1 MAATIL
7 GAVLFT
13 ALYVIISAQQFT
25 RYAYPAGM
33 DLTIGGVV
41 AQEAVGILVEALWPV
56 IVRVNAI
63 LLGFHVVV
71 GALLGFLAG
80 RFWDSVWP
88 RGRLSRRRHLALTGA
103 SLVVVAS
110 LAFLTVVVRY
120 PFQYDHFL
128 NARGG

>member
-41 AQEAVGILVEALWPV
+41 AQEAVGILVDALWPV
-56 IVRVNAI
+56 MVKVNAI
-63 LLGFHVVV
+63 LLGFHVAV
-71 GALLGFLAG
+71 GALLGFVAG
-80 RFWDSVWP
+80 RFWDDA
-88 RGRLSRRRHLALTGA
+88 GRWLGGLSARRRMALVGA
-103 SLVVVAS
+103 SLVVVAA
-110 LAFLTVVVRY
+110 LAFSTV
-120 PFQYDHFL
+120 
-128 NARGG
+128 